1 MVSRFSPPECSA
13 TRWHVLHVVL
23 PAQNLHSCNMS
34 MAMLK
39 NMTTRQATQ
48 KTGGSSHC
56 NTLRAMNQ
64 AEDDAEFMPSQRR
77 RGRNELQDSGFMS
90 DKSSYRGA
98 STAASHP
105 AEMSSGLNLS
115 FGFTPMQ
122 FEKIDLRGNHKPG
135 PGEHAIESLV
145 LSVDNITH
153 LDLRG
158 NRLNAA
164 FGWKLIKAMKKK
176 YLNLEFCNGIPLRAL
191 RMNSIQVLDLSPRAS
206 HVGMPWTEDSK
217 EAAVEFA
224 NRGMYGIEVVGAI
237 FLAHFLRLNTSL
249 ISFNFRLNHVEKDGA
264 KALAQSLLGNAQ
276 TLLQTVNTMGPTK
289 MKPGIN
295 FSHFK
300 TGQLTTVDLSKRGMD
315 DDDFVFLEEWLRRYD
330 CVTDLNISWN
340 FMSRDGIRK
349 LTRHIKETKVLT
361 KLNCVGLPVT
371 QEGSALLARAVIE
384 NHTLVQVAL
393 PLGHCHDT
401 PERQQMLQQLGVGLA
416 SHPSLQ
422 SFACTRTPNLEYA
435 PLRDAKENK
444 VRAFPPERSSGWPR
458 AQMAVYMWLLSA
470 SKAELDRF
478 TLGPG
483 AKPKVEYP
491 KEACQGANPDLIPA
505 SLGMLHSAG
514 HMLRQVSIALP
525 LGYGLRSMELLR
537 VLTVCTSL
545 ANLKVLGFASAV
557 LKDTQ
562 LPPEWTS
569 IGSAPRWLFED
580 RLQRRRIHWQALHG
594 LLSALPH
601 LEQFNDLALGGP
613 NMRESP
619 ELTCLL
625 LMQCLEGVATEL
637 TDGGGS
643 GEALLKASLQAEA
656 DVDAFCDVLRILS
669 RTPLL
674 IDLNFSD
681 KRAETVKAQQ
691 ARLGP
696 HLSSHAEG
704 VPRFVHAIS
713 LRNNVVSEAL
723 LQGLDCSAALREFG
737 FENISAVLPS
747 LFAAMCG
754 REKPLPVERIRVEP
768 KWITSRFARKR
779 FKKRQHSW
787 LDGIQA
793 ALIRSDRFVELVSA
807 GTAISRAEIE
817 GMSPKDFAD
826 ALTGVA
832 LEEPFPVEVERLHP
846 PQIQVLCFPSR
857 RAYKDPPEDPSQNLY
872 LPLPMDDEAR
882 GELQLQKVSL
892 LMCGLR
898 SKMLQARP
906 DEWPESSKPLWLGQ
920 GSHLR
925 FVRPGDELDAPRYAE
940 EDGDE
945 DMSAPT
951 RFHWRPDLRLGSS
964 RACARIAEELDP
976 REPTFA
982 GNLLHESLRSLLHED
997 SPVQDLDLRGNG
1009 LTREDAN
1016 LLLDLVCN
1024 HRSLVR
1030 LNQLPVMEDE
1040 AATCKVLHIDGIGIV
1055 EPAKR
1060 QAGDEDPYGED
1071 EEDPADEAYAK
1082 EVFETSFARMDDGC
1096 FLGYMMPSRSG
1107 TMRMRIH
1114 VSSVVVLVQL
1124 AFVRAAAQAVEGTL
1138 AWDGLRDGLKAWQS
1152 FGFDSSFTFEVANG
1166 SHVLFRYPN
1175 GDVGDLQPLQLS
1187 ETVEK
1192 YGIDIRIHGE
1202 RSELLRQVSVPAVL
1216 AILAGKDPAKAAGP
1230 GSVSRSELL
1239 SRGGGLTLPALVSLV
1254 KGHASATGGW
1264 QLLQDGLDAWAS
1276 LGWDKDFS
1284 FNVGSAQGPLYTY
1297 TKGTTGMNKRLRGAS
1312 LSKWPAALAIA
1323 GLVADGTLSFDDKAN
1338 KYLSWWS
1345 TDSEDP
1351 RSRITLRDLMTFQSG
1366 YTKDPKLLCSFNP
1379 WADFLSCARRL
1390 YETAKLTSPPG
1401 ETWAYISIH
1410 LQLAAAMAVA
1420 ASGLRPDKLFQKY
1433 LYDPLGMNGTTWTPA
1448 RNPQFAFG
1456 ITTTGTDFE
1465 KMLQK
1470 LLSYEFLGREVL
1482 SEMEK
1487 DWSAPPVAPCGDGW
1501 FGHYGLFASIGDTLG
1516 MGHWF
1521 DCMGYGSGH
1530 DEGSSA
1536 ALSALCV
1543 KESIQAGPGA
1553 YGYFPLIDRQRG
1565 FYMQIV
1571 LAEDSRCR
1579 SEIPEY
1585 LRIIAKPVVD
1595 ALVLHEPISNE
1606 RLLQSN
1612 GGLLLRELADIRKSL
1627 PPHCWPLPV
1636 GDGYLFLQL
1645 VTPNSFP
1652 ELREV
1657 SLRRLE
1663 IPQDSTLAHL
1673 TDALLNL
1680 RSVEVLRISDLRLSS
1695 RGASLL
1701 LQAVAELAPRLVSLN
1716 GLPLSRLVQL
1726 KDHPEGG
1733 APLELSDSIE
1743 WNDFTLG
1750 VMARLGLWSVVAFG
1764 TGGAGLSDLK
1774 LEGHSLTDVGLR
1786 GLCAM
1791 LRHFAGQGASRSGGL
1806 VNLTKIDLSGNLQIT
1821 DATVADLCHTLK
1833 TPYLS
1838 GALRGGLCEL
1848 NLRGCLRLKTRS
1860 SYELLNFM
1868 QHSREGGATGS
1879 SLRMVNGVDMEAL
1892 QAIPRSTGGGS
1903 SRQTAPPM
1911 LLRNFL
1917 DVNSQTGGKAT
1928 SLASMSECDIHFF
1941 AGVMHHFQTI
1951 PYCHVHIVVSP
1962 YLLSATSGSSEFW
1975 GRPAHQ
1981 AGAPCSNDSPFPP
1994 PVEGGKVAAVA
2005 ARLQAHI
2012 DSTCRLFEACP
2023 ILAELRVSMVPSVP
2037 GCEDLLASAGHDVL
2051 ITPAG
2056 NPTGSGQSAMD
2067 SFGFMKQRLQDKAA
2081 RRRKAKQNQ
2090 GQPGGGTGPPKA
2102 LYVNNINRQRL
2113 HCCYRTLYG
2122 KDDAELTHHDVMPPD
2137 QLAAISLPG
2146 EVDVSGFFAV
2156 ATSVDLQHLDL
2167 GPAHITKLPELTELP
2182 ALTHVNLNHN
2192 HLGDAG
2198 TELLFRALVD
2208 TGSSVE
2214 HVALVSNDI
2223 GDEGASIIAASLG
2236 NLPRLTSI
2244 ELCDNFIQ
2252 ERGSIAIAEAIG
2264 GVAPPEEGDDIEAV
2278 SNVPLPVLSVD
2289 LRGNRSRELGAR
2301 RWAEVV
2307 CNHPDLKFLN
2317 LAQNELGLLTKEI
2330 FLDLVCAAVTSA
2342 SLSVLDLQDNFP
2354 AAGLGSSEMGP
2365 PPLEVSEDP
2374 LQLRGHNV
2382 LVVLSFILE
2391 QSRAERLATFQEA
2404 MFARFGHSVN
2414 HCAAVPNMSMLSR
2427 GTIAP
2432 MRQTR
2437 QSGRTPP
2444 PPIGKRRPLSKGVE
2458 TPPVP
2463 RLLTPRPPRTSSESE
2478 QDNLAFELQ
2487 SSSTNTK
2494 RVAEAVHDFWKTLR
2508 PGGTH
2513 QMSTEPRWRFSPL
2526 ARDLEAKQKSK
2537 LNRPQSSEKHP
2548 VLSSPRE
2555 PKRSCG
2561 EPQLSPEQR
2570 APRQAWSVSGCRA
2583 GMSNTV

>member
-1 MVSRFSPPECSA
+1 
-13 TRWHVLHVVL
+13 
-23 PAQNLHSCNMS
+23 
-34 MAMLK
+34 
-39 NMTTRQATQ
+39 
-48 KTGGSSHC
+48 
-56 NTLRAMNQ
+56 
-64 AEDDAEFMPSQRR
+64 
-77 RGRNELQDSGFMS
+77 
-90 DKSSYRGA
+90 
-98 STAASHP
+98 
-105 AEMSSGLNLS
+105 
-115 FGFTPMQ
+115 
-122 FEKIDLRGNHKPG
+122 
-135 PGEHAIESLV
+135 
-145 LSVDNITH
+145 
-153 LDLRG
+153 
-158 NRLNAA
+158 
-164 FGWKLIKAMKKK
+164 
-176 YLNLEFCNGIPLRAL
+176 
-191 RMNSIQVLDLSPRAS
+191 
-206 HVGMPWTEDSK
+206 
-217 EAAVEFA
+217 
-224 NRGMYGIEVVGAI
+224 
-237 FLAHFLRLNTSL
+237 
-249 ISFNFRLNHVEKDGA
+249 
-264 KALAQSLLGNAQ
+264 
-276 TLLQTVNTMGPTK
+276 
-289 MKPGIN
+289 
-295 FSHFK
+295 
-300 TGQLTTVDLSKRGMD
+300 
-315 DDDFVFLEEWLRRYD
+315 
-330 CVTDLNISWN
+330 
-340 FMSRDGIRK
+340 MSRDGIRK

-416 SHPSLQ
+416 NHPSLQ

-435 PLRDAKENK
+435 SLRDAKENK

-478 TLGPG
+478 TLGPS

-545 ANLKVLGFASAV
+545 AGLKVLGFASAV

-681 KRAETVKAQQ
+681 KRAETDGTPDELFYLIPRIGVYHVDDAFRAQLRQLYKVLIPAGGQVLDLCSQHDSHLPTDVNYELTVHGMNQLELLANTRAASRFTRNFNNDPTLPEFEDDTFDAVLMAVSIQYMQNPVRLISEVRRVLRPGGTFIVSFSNRMFFTKAVEVWRSQKTMRGLADLVMGYFSEAGFTDVQAANRVRGVSDTDWLRGDPFIAVVGIKEPGRDLSGLDGVKAQQ

-737 FENISAVLPS
+737 FENISAVLPA

-817 GMSPKDFAD
+817 GMAPKDFVD

-832 LEEPFPVEVERLHP
+832 LEEPFPVEAERLHP

-898 SKMLQARP
+898 NKMLQARP

-925 FVRPGDELDAPRYAE
+925 FVRPGDELDAPRFADE
-940 EDGDE
+940 EGDE

-951 RFHWRPDLRLGSS
+951 RFHWRPDLRLSSS

-982 GNLLHESLRSLLHED
+982 DNLLHESLRSLLHED

-1024 HRSLVR
+1024 HRNLVR

-1055 EPAKR
+1055 EPAKQ
-1060 QAGDEDPYGED
+1060 QAGDDDPYGDED
-1071 EEDPADEAYAK
+1071 EEDPVDEAYAK
-1082 EVFETSFARMDDGC
+1082 EVFETSFARMDDGDTRSKSSNR
-1096 FLGYMMPSRSG
+1096 FMDKQRGQSRRG
-1107 TMRMRIH
+1107 IMRMRIH
-1114 VSSVVVLVQL
+1114 ASSVPVLVQL
-1124 AFVRAAAQAVEGTL
+1124 AFVPFAWAAQVVDGTL

-1152 FGFDSSFTFEVANG
+1152 FEFDSSFTFEVANG
-1166 SHVLFRYPN
+1166 SHVLFRYPL
-1175 GDVGDLQPLQLS
+1175 GDVGDLRPLQPS
-1187 ETVEK
+1187 ETTEK
-1192 YGIDIRIHGE
+1192 YGIDIRIHGQK
-1202 RSELLRQVSVPAVL
+1202 SDLLRQVSVPAVL
-1216 AILAGKDPAKAAGP
+1216 AILDGKDPAKAVGP

-1254 KGHASATGGW
+1254 KGHSSAGGW

-1284 FNVGSAQGPLYTY
+1284 FNVGSAKGPLYTY

-1338 KYLSWWS
+1338 KYLAWWS

-1379 WADFLSCARRL
+1379 WADFLSCARHL

-1456 ITTTGTDFE
+1456 ITTTGSDFE

-1487 DWSAPPVAPCGDGW
+1487 DWSAPPVSPCGDGW
-1501 FGHYGLFASIGDTLG
+1501 FGHYG

-1536 ALSALCV
+1536 ALSAVCL

-1585 LRIIAKPVVD
+1585 LRIITKPVVD

-1606 RLLQSN
+1606 RLLQSSVVSKQH
-1612 GGLLLRELADIRKSL
+1612 GLSFLRRSL
-1627 PPHCWPLPV
+1627 PRLIRSMMKDFVSHLCNRHALPTYS
-1636 GDGYLFLQL
+1636 DGYLFLQL

-1657 SLRRLE
+1657 TLRRLE
-1663 IPQDSTLAHL
+1663 IPHDSTLAHL

-1750 VMARLGLWSVVAFG
+1750 VMARLALWSVVAFAG
-1764 TGGAGLSDLK
+1764 GAGGAGLADLK

-1821 DATVADLCHTLK
+1821 DATVTDLCHTLK

-1860 SYELLNFM
+1860 AYELLNFM

-1892 QAIPRSTGGGS
+1892 QAIPRSAGGGG

-1917 DVNSQTGGKAT
+1917 DASLQASGGKVT

-1962 YLLSATSGSSEFW
+1962 YLLTATSGSSEFW

-2081 RRRKAKQNQ
+2081 RRRKAKQKQ
-2090 GQPGGGTGPPKA
+2090 GQPGGTGPPKA

-2182 ALTHVNLNHN
+2182 ALTHVNLNYN

-2365 PPLEVSEDP
+2365 PPPEVSEVADP
-2374 LQLRGHNV
+2374 
-2382 LVVLSFILE
+2382 
-2391 QSRAERLATFQEA
+2391 AP
-2404 MFARFGHSVN
+2404 
-2414 HCAAVPNMSMLSR
+2414 AAY
-2427 GTIAP
+2427 
-2432 MRQTR
+2432 
-2437 QSGRTPP
+2437 
-2444 PPIGKRRPLSKGVE
+2444 
-2458 TPPVP
+2458 
-2463 RLLTPRPPRTSSESE
+2463 
-2478 QDNLAFELQ
+2478 
-2487 SSSTNTK
+2487 
-2494 RVAEAVHDFWKTLR
+2494 
-2508 PGGTH
+2508 
-2513 QMSTEPRWRFSPL
+2513 
-2526 ARDLEAKQKSK
+2526 
-2537 LNRPQSSEKHP
+2537 
-2548 VLSSPRE
+2548 
-2555 PKRSCG
+2555 
-2561 EPQLSPEQR
+2561 
-2570 APRQAWSVSGCRA
+2570 
-2583 GMSNTV
+2583 

>member
-1 MVSRFSPPECSA
+1 
-13 TRWHVLHVVL
+13 
-23 PAQNLHSCNMS
+23 
-34 MAMLK
+34 
-39 NMTTRQATQ
+39 
-48 KTGGSSHC
+48 
-56 NTLRAMNQ
+56 MNQ

-135 PGEHAIESLV
+135 PGREGMGLSEHAIESLV

-470 SKAELDRF
+470 SKVELDRF

-704 VPRFVHAIS
+704 VPCFVHAIS

-982 GNLLHESLRSLLHED
+982 ENLLHESLRSLLHED

-1082 EVFETSFARMDDGC
+1082 EVFETSFARMDD
-1096 FLGYMMPSRSG
+1096 
-1107 TMRMRIH
+1107 
-1114 VSSVVVLVQL
+1114 
-1124 AFVRAAAQAVEGTL
+1124 
-1138 AWDGLRDGLKAWQS
+1138 
-1152 FGFDSSFTFEVANG
+1152 
-1166 SHVLFRYPN
+1166 
-1175 GDVGDLQPLQLS
+1175 
-1187 ETVEK
+1187 
-1192 YGIDIRIHGE
+1192 
-1202 RSELLRQVSVPAVL
+1202 
-1216 AILAGKDPAKAAGP
+1216 
-1230 GSVSRSELL
+1230 
-1239 SRGGGLTLPALVSLV
+1239 
-1254 KGHASATGGW
+1254 
-1264 QLLQDGLDAWAS
+1264 
-1276 LGWDKDFS
+1276 
-1284 FNVGSAQGPLYTY
+1284 
-1297 TKGTTGMNKRLRGAS
+1297 
-1312 LSKWPAALAIA
+1312 
-1323 GLVADGTLSFDDKAN
+1323 
-1338 KYLSWWS
+1338 
-1345 TDSEDP
+1345 
-1351 RSRITLRDLMTFQSG
+1351 
-1366 YTKDPKLLCSFNP
+1366 
-1379 WADFLSCARRL
+1379 
-1390 YETAKLTSPPG
+1390 
-1401 ETWAYISIH
+1401 
-1410 LQLAAAMAVA
+1410 
-1420 ASGLRPDKLFQKY
+1420 
-1433 LYDPLGMNGTTWTPA
+1433 
-1448 RNPQFAFG
+1448 
-1456 ITTTGTDFE
+1456 
-1465 KMLQK
+1465 
-1470 LLSYEFLGREVL
+1470 
-1482 SEMEK
+1482 
-1487 DWSAPPVAPCGDGW
+1487 
-1501 FGHYGLFASIGDTLG
+1501 
-1516 MGHWF
+1516 
-1521 DCMGYGSGH
+1521 
-1530 DEGSSA
+1530 
-1536 ALSALCV
+1536 
-1543 KESIQAGPGA
+1543 
-1553 YGYFPLIDRQRG
+1553 
-1565 FYMQIV
+1565 
-1571 LAEDSRCR
+1571 
-1579 SEIPEY
+1579 
-1585 LRIIAKPVVD
+1585 
-1595 ALVLHEPISNE
+1595 
-1606 RLLQSN
+1606 
-1612 GGLLLRELADIRKSL
+1612 
-1627 PPHCWPLPV
+1627 

-2252 ERGSIAIAEAIG
+2252 ERGSIAITEAIG

-2365 PPLEVSEDP
+2365 PPLEVSEELLAELPAGEFDNAEVR
-2374 LQLRGHNV
+2374 RGV
-2382 LVVLSFILE
+2382 FI
-2391 QSRAERLATFQEA
+2391 RR
-2404 MFARFGHSVN
+2404 H
-2414 HCAAVPNMSMLSR
+2414 R
-2427 GTIAP
+2427 G
-2432 MRQTR
+2432 
-2437 QSGRTPP
+2437 G
-2444 PPIGKRRPLSKGVE
+2444 
-2458 TPPVP
+2458 
-2463 RLLTPRPPRTSSESE
+2463 
-2478 QDNLAFELQ
+2478 
-2487 SSSTNTK
+2487 SSSDKKGRQPQQGGSNP
-2494 RVAEAVHDFWKTLR
+2494 RHSHSPPAVQQV
-2508 PGGTH
+2508 PP
-2513 QMSTEPRWRFSPL
+2513 S
-2526 ARDLEAKQKSK
+2526 
-2537 LNRPQSSEKHP
+2537 
-2548 VLSSPRE
+2548 
-2555 PKRSCG
+2555 
-2561 EPQLSPEQR
+2561 
-2570 APRQAWSVSGCRA
+2570 
-2583 GMSNTV
+2583 